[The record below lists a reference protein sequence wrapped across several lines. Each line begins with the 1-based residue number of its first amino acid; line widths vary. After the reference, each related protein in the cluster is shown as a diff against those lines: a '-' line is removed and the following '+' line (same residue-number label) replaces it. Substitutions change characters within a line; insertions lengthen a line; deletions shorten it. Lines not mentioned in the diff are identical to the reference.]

1 MRVSARD
8 GETRRAV
15 YLSLLFSRVAETM
28 RSIVECPPV
37 DMRIPY
43 LPALLHSPAVITLPP
58 TPAASLCLP
67 SSPPSLSS
75 LPSPIRFSFLPS
87 CIRVV
92 RSCEKRSYL
101 EYAIRRG
108 EGGVGKGGN
117 FHGDTSTK
125 STRRKEKR
133 VYRMRSDRN
142 NRRIFFAR
150 GSFAYLHKTRFPRYR
165 SLHHSSLLTTYFNIF
180 SI

>member
-58 TPAASLCLP
+58 TLGVPLPALFPSHPFPRQFDSL
-67 SSPPSLSS
+67 
-75 LPSPIRFSFLPS
+75 SFLPAS
-87 CIRVV
+87 V
-92 RSCEKRSYL
+92 SY
-101 EYAIRRG
+101 ARA
-108 EGGVGKGGN
+108 K
-117 FHGDTSTK
+117 
-125 STRRKEKR
+125 
-133 VYRMRSDRN
+133 SDRISSMQLEEE
-142 NRRIFFAR
+142 REGRGKERIFTAIHRRNQRDGKKSECIGCGRIEIIGEFSSHEAVSR
-150 GSFAYLHKTRFPRYR
+150 ICVKRDFHATAKP
-165 SLHHSSLLTTYFNIF
+165 SSLMTIYFNIF